1 MLQVAW
7 GAWKCDSIMSDEDGR
22 PVSRAH
28 VFNGGSQQPRLRTNQ
43 PRQEDYTR
51 LHARFQRMCGRR
63 QARVA
68 EQRKRWAVVC
78 QEIRARAQWAVVCQE
93 ICVRGQW
100 LIVSQEICAR
110 AQWSAVCQEIR
121 ARAQWSMVCQEVRVR
136 GQWLIVS
143 QEICARAQWSAVC
156 QEIRARGQ
164 VQPRQRTQKTWRSV
178 LATLWR
184 STAKLIGCA
193 GREAS

>member
-7 GAWKCDSIMSDEDGR
+7 GMWKCDSIMSDEDGR
-22 PVSRAH
+22 PASRAH
-28 VFNGGSQQPRLRTNQ
+28 VFNGGSQQPRPRTNQ

-78 QEIRARAQWAVVCQE
+78 QEVRARAQWSMVCQE
-93 ICVRGQW
+93 VRVRAQW

-110 AQWSAVCQEIR
+110 AQWSAVCQEI
-121 ARAQWSMVCQEVRVR
+121 C
-136 GQWLIVS
+136 
-143 QEICARAQWSAVC
+143 
-156 QEIRARGQ
+156 ARGQ
-164 VQPRQRTQKTWRSV
+164 VQPRHRPRTTFPSWWSV
-178 LATLWR
+178 LATLLQ
-184 STAKLIGCA
+184 STAKSVGA
-193 GREAS
+193 WRA